1 MKKRMVWLIA
11 LLLAPGA
18 VAYASPAHANAGV
31 SINLPG
37 FGLSVGP
44 AGVGLNIGLPW
55 VVAPAP
61 APVYAYPDTAYH
73 DTAYPDTYQPVVT
86 EAAPVF
92 VLPPELGFYVAVG
105 VPYDLF
111 FYNNSY
117 YVYRGNIWYYSSY
130 YNGPWSR
137 MYHSNIPY
145 VFNRYPFERIR
156 HYRDSYYGRYQRY
169 GSWDGYKHF
178 RPGHRGDYRGG
189 YSRDRRDYVRPHT
202 PAQTIRNR
210 PDVRR
215 PTSNWQGRDSGY
227 TSTRP
232 LPRDR
237 NYRDNSA
244 YTRSPNYG
252 QGHAARPAYNRSY
265 STGQRYYGDRP
276 AQISPSRVAPNA
288 GNRAVYT
295 RPNRNGPSY
304 GNNNS
309 YTRQYATGQGYNG
322 RASYSRANYNRQTT
336 VGRPVYTRPNSSAQG
351 IGARGAGHSQ
361 NWRGNVNRGWQGDR
375 R

>member
-1 MKKRMVWLIA
+1 MKKRKVWMIA

-18 VAYASPAHANAGV
+18 VAYASPVYANAGV
-31 SINLPG
+31 AINLPG
-37 FGLSVGP
+37 FGLSVNP

-61 APVYAYPDTAYH
+61 AYAYPDTSYAAPYE
-73 DTAYPDTYQPVVT
+73 TVVAG
-86 EAAPVF
+86 AAPVF

-117 YVYRGNIWYYSSY
+117 YIYRGNNWYNSSY
-130 YNGPWSR
+130 YNGPWTQ

-145 VFNRYPFERIR
+145 LFNRYPFERVR

-169 GSWDGYKHF
+169 GAWDGYKHF
-178 RPGHRGDYRGG
+178 RPGHRGEYRGEYG
-189 YSRDRRDYVRPHT
+189 RDRRDYARPHSPDYST
-202 PAQTIRNR
+202 GNR

-215 PTSNWQGRDSGY
+215 TNSNWQGRNSGY

-232 LPRDR
+232 AVSDR

-244 YTRSPNYG
+244 YTRSPYNRPVNS
-252 QGHAARPAYNRSY
+252 ASPAYNRMN

-276 AQISPSRVAPNA
+276 AQIRPSRVAPDA

-295 RPNRNGPSY
+295 RQNRSGPPS
-304 GNNNS
+304 GNNSS
-309 YTRQYATGQGYNG
+309 YTRQYATGQGNYG
-322 RASYSRANYNRQTT
+322 KASYTQAKYGRQTP
-336 VGRPVYTRPNSSAQG
+336 VGKPVYTRMNSSDQRRE
-351 IGARGAGHSQ
+351 ARNFNHTSNRPGSA
-361 NWRGNVNRGWQGDR
+361 NRGWQGDR

>member
-11 LLLAPGA
+11 LLLAPG
-18 VAYASPAHANAGV
+18 VIAYASPAHADAGV

-44 AGVGLNIGLPW
+44 AGVGLNVGLPW

-61 APVYAYPDTAYH
+61 APVYAYPDTS
-73 DTAYPDTYQPVVT
+73 YPDPYETVVA

-117 YVYRGNIWYYSSY
+117 YIYRGNIWYYSSY

-169 GSWDGYKHF
+169 GTWDGYKHF
-178 RPGHRGDYRGG
+178 RPGHRAEYRGG
-189 YSRDRRDYVRPHT
+189 YGRDRRDYVRPHR
-202 PAQTIRNR
+202 PDQAIRNR

-215 PTSNWQGRDSGY
+215 PNSNWQGRDSRY

-232 LPRDR
+232 IPRDR

-244 YTRSPNYG
+244 YTRSPNNG

-276 AQISPSRVAPNA
+276 AQIRPARVAPNA

-295 RPNRNGPSY
+295 HPNRNVPSY

-309 YTRQYATGQGYNG
+309 STRQYATGQGHNG
-322 RASYSRANYNRQTT
+322 RASYSRANNGRQTT
-336 VGRPVYTRPNSSAQG
+336 VGRPAYTRTNSSAQG
-351 IGARGAGHSQ
+351 IGTRGAGHSQ
-361 NWRGNVNRGWQGDR
+361 NWRGNANRGWQGDR